1 MRFNRFLFKYS
12 LSLCL
17 IFLPV
22 LLFAQTSSNE
32 ITLETEIANLTSQLE
47 KASSSEKKIQIL
59 EKIARSQ
66 EFSNMFPEAEQAY
79 FECAELADANQKI
92 NYILNAVRC
101 SLSYGNSERAD
112 ELLAKIANGARSNE
126 YTARFKLYAIWSW
139 LTKCN
144 TYDETFEPI
153 AILKSY
159 LELGSMQEVR
169 PQMLFTIWYIT
180 GEIKYAEML
189 KNEFPQ
195 SPEYAIICSRMEIS
209 PSPFW
214 FFSSRK
220 LGDLKEIEEL
230 TKDSREKAAQ
240 NTVKSARSAA
250 SVPYEVNP
258 DSKRSAGDTIKGDAI
273 KGDSIKGDVAK
284 NEAKSD
290 AAKSSAPKATTSG
303 SIIKYYQLG
312 FFSRIENAEDLVKRV
327 SAKGITAEIR
337 EEVKPSGNKYF
348 VVVVVSSDEKMG
360 TIIKNSGFECY
371 PIFD

>member
-1 MRFNRFLFKYS
+1 
-12 LSLCL
+12 
-17 IFLPV
+17 
-22 LLFAQTSSNE
+22 
-32 ITLETEIANLTSQLE
+32 
-47 KASSSEKKIQIL
+47 
-59 EKIARSQ
+59 
-66 EFSNMFPEAEQAY
+66 
-79 FECAELADANQKI
+79 
-92 NYILNAVRC
+92 
-101 SLSYGNSERAD
+101 
-112 ELLAKIANGARSNE
+112 
-126 YTARFKLYAIWSW
+126 
-139 LTKCN
+139 
-144 TYDETFEPI
+144 
-153 AILKSY
+153 
-159 LELGSMQEVR
+159 
-169 PQMLFTIWYIT
+169 
-180 GEIKYAEML
+180 
-189 KNEFPQ
+189 
-195 SPEYAIICSRMEIS
+195 ICSRMEIS

-258 DSKRSAGDTIKGDAI
+258 DSKRSAGDTIKGDTI

-284 NEAKSD
+284 SEAKSE
-290 AAKSSAPKATTSG
+290 AAKSSVPKATTSG